1 MKSLSKREL
10 EIILQLA
17 SVKLPQTQPVLARQ
31 LQRVQLSKGLNITK
45 PSFDQPLSIEWLLF
59 QAPLIPCQTTLVKSS
74 VYLSMCTELRRH
86 SYSLTE
92 YNYECT
98 QSLSRNR
105 HGKNFL
111 LSFLCQS
118 WYSQITREQSTGFN
132 FTQLRRIY
140 Y

>member
-1 MKSLSKREL
+1 MKSLSKRGL
-10 EIILQLA
+10 EMILQLA

-31 LQRVQLSKGLNITK
+31 LQSVQLSKDLNITK
-45 PSFDQPLSIEWLLF
+45 PSFDQPLSIEWLF
-59 QAPLIPCQTTLVKSS
+59 SFKPTNPLSNYSSESS

-86 SYSLTE
+86 SYSSAE

-105 HGKNFL
+105 HDKNFL